1 MSYHWHQSEEVTFY
15 WVCSSDL
22 CWLLYLLIFN
32 LQKSKIVA
40 PQTTFRKIKSEI
52 SINKRSNQN
61 HTTSNNEKKAHLFYL
76 QLVEYVLYLR
86 RSTKSQH
93 REALSLRF
101 ILHLFL
107 IHFRE
112 RNDITPVAE
121 PWRIREEH
129 LLSIWGLI
137 FYKLKL
143 APHIH

>member
-1 MSYHWHQSEEVTFY
+1 MTFH

-22 CWLLYLLIFN
+22 CWLLHLLIFN
-32 LQKSKIVA
+32 LQKSKIA
-40 PQTTFRKIKSEI
+40 PQTAFRKIKSEI
-52 SINKRSNQN
+52 SIHKRSNQN
-61 HTTSNNEKKAHLFYL
+61 HTISNNEKKACLFCL
-76 QLVEYVLYLR
+76 QLVEYMLYLR
-86 RSTKSQH
+86 RSTKSQD

-112 RNDITPVAE
+112 RNDITPIAE
-121 PWRIREEH
+121 PWRTREEH

>member
-1 MSYHWHQSEEVTFY
+1 MTFH

-22 CWLLYLLIFN
+22 CWLLHLLIFN

-52 SINKRSNQN
+52 SIHKRSNQN
-61 HTTSNNEKKAHLFYL
+61 HTISNNEKKACLFCL
-76 QLVEYVLYLR
+76 QLVEYMLYLR
-86 RSTKSQH
+86 RSTKSQD

-112 RNDITPVAE
+112 RNDITPIAE
-121 PWRIREEH
+121 PWRTREEH